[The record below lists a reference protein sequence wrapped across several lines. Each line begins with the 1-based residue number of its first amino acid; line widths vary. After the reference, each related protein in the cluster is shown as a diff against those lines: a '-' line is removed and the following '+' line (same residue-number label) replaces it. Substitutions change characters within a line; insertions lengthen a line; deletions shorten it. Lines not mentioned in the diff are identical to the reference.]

1 MSFQPEATA
10 DEGDRGV
17 REEKAP
23 EAEEVF
29 EARPFTA
36 ACERIVHRGDHA
48 LIGISAGN
56 SYFSQQRLTQLLT
69 WTGRR
74 FAAVDLLYADLHLDT
89 MYRASGDGAGQAAK
103 RTTRALRDVRR
114 RIRRA
119 MEAAPRVPA
128 AVRAVALSETVDLPG
143 YRAAQRRID
152 RQIAENPR
160 VRRAC
165 EEHVRKIVGG
175 DPEAEGARFRAGLAY
190 LRAELP
196 FLLGTPEVLAVPSS
210 VCCYHDL
217 LPVLVELH
225 GDVSCLQPG
234 QGHLVLRPRSPDRAE
249 LVPR

>member
-1 MSFQPEATA
+1 MSFPPESVPDEEPQGA
-10 DEGDRGV
+10 D
-17 REEKAP
+17 
-23 EAEEVF
+23 EVF
-29 EARPFTA
+29 EARPFTLG
-36 ACERIVHRGDHA
+36 CERLVDRGDHA

-56 SYFSQQRLTQLLT
+56 SYFSQRRLTQLLS

-89 MYRASGDGAGQAAK
+89 MYRASGDAEGQAVK

-128 AVRAVALSETVDLPG
+128 MVRAVALSETVDLPG
-143 YRAAQRRID
+143 YRSAQRRID
-152 RQIAENPR
+152 REIAENPR

-165 EEHVRKIVGG
+165 EEHVRQIVGG
-175 DPEAEGARFRAGLAY
+175 DPETEEARFRAGLAY

-196 FLLGTPEVLAVPSS
+196 FLLSTPEVLAVPSS

-217 LPVLVELH
+217 LPILVELH

-234 QGHLVLRPRSPDRAE
+234 QGHLVLRPRTQDRTAA
-249 LVPR
+249 VPVPQQ